1 MRRAVLAIGA
11 LVGAVVLAVGAIDLL
26 TFQDDE
32 VITLVTFT
40 PAGEP
45 HETPL
50 WIVESAADDRVS
62 GEFWVRAHSPDAEW
76 LARLIAVPRV
86 EIERE
91 DTSRVFL
98 AEPFVVDAE
107 LRQRVNDAMSE
118 KYGAA
123 DRMTAW
129 LADPSRSVPIRLR
142 PASESLDLAAPRPSD
157 H

>member
-11 LVGAVVLAVGAIDLL
+11 LVGAVVLAVVAIDLL
-26 TFQDDE
+26 TFQEDE
-32 VITLVTFT
+32 VITLVTFS
-40 PAGEP
+40 PNGDA

-50 WIVESAADDRVS
+50 WIIDSFVDDRVP
-62 GEFWVRAHSPDAEW
+62 GELWVRAHSPNAEW

-91 DTSRVFL
+91 DTNLVFL

-107 LRQRVNDAMSE
+107 LRERVNDAMLE

-123 DRMTAW
+123 DQMTAW

-142 PASESLDLAAPRPSD
+142 PASESLDLAAPGSSD

>member
-11 LVGAVVLAVGAIDLL
+11 LVGAVVLTVVAIDLL
-26 TFQDDE
+26 TFPDDE
-32 VITLVTFT
+32 VITLVTFS
-40 PAGEP
+40 PNGDA

-50 WIVESAADDRVS
+50 WVVGSSADDRVA
-62 GEFWVRAHSPDAEW
+62 GELWVRAHSPNAEW
-76 LARLIAVPRV
+76 LARLTAVPRV
-86 EIERE
+86 EVERE
-91 DTSRVFL
+91 DENHVFL

-107 LRQRVNDAMSE
+107 LRQRVNDAMSH

-142 PASESLDLAAPRPSD
+142 PASESLGLAAPRSGD

>member
-11 LVGAVVLAVGAIDLL
+11 LVGAVVLAVLAIDLL

-32 VITLVTFT
+32 VITLVTFS
-40 PAGEP
+40 PNGDA

-50 WIVESAADDRVS
+50 WVVESSVDDRVP
-62 GEFWVRAHSPDAEW
+62 GELWVRARSPNAEW
-76 LARLIAVPRV
+76 LARLTAVPRV
-86 EIERE
+86 EIEGE
-91 DTSRVFL
+91 EANLEFL

-107 LRQRVNDAMSE
+107 QRERVNDAMSE

-123 DRMTAW
+123 YRMTAW

-142 PASESLDLAAPRPSD
+142 PASESLDLAAPRSGD
-157 H
+157 R